1 MFLVAANDCEVGVL
15 AVTSSFIAVGSFY
28 FLFSEILYYSFLFIR
43 IFYVEQF
50 AKIYVFLLS
59 FFSVFY
65 SISFSSFSSPNSS
78 LNSNQNSPRTSDE
91 NDFTKELAEKK

>member
-59 FFSVFY
+59 FFL
-65 SISFSSFSSPNSS
+65 SSTRSPSPLSSHQTLP
-78 LNSNQNSPRTSDE
+78 
-91 NDFTKELAEKK
+91 